1 MAEKNNINLNI
12 TTRKKFTIDN
22 DKSRVIELDTHDLA
36 LVNRLSESI
45 KRMDALKDDW
55 EKLEK
60 TTSASEDVELSVELS
75 DDVDDTLLKEV
86 TDFSDQFAII
96 EAKMRDIVDYIFDC
110 PGLCQTIV
118 GNASIFSPV
127 NGAYK
132 FEQIIDVL
140 TGLYED
146 SIEKEAKKINKQKVE
161 AKTSKYIRNSNKK

>member
-36 LVNRLSESI
+36 LVNRLSESV
-45 KRMDALKDDW
+45 KRMDALKEDW

-60 TTSASEDVELSVELS
+60 LANIS
-75 DDVDDTLLKEV
+75 DDVEISDEDVDDALLKGV
-86 TDFSDQFAII
+86 TDFSEQFALV
-96 EAKMRDIVDYIFDC
+96 ETKMRDIVDYVFDC
-110 PGLCQTIV
+110 PGLCQTVV
-118 GNASIFSPV
+118 GNASVFSPV

-140 TGLYED
+140 TELYED
-146 SIEKEAKKINKQKVE
+146 SIEKEAKKINKQKVD
-161 AKTSKYIRNSNKK
+161 AKTSKYIRNSKKK

>member
-1 MAEKNNINLNI
+1 MAEKNNISLNI
-12 TTRKKFTIDN
+12 TTRQKFTIDN

-36 LVNRLSESI
+36 LVNRLSESV
-45 KRMDALKDDW
+45 KRMDALKEDW

-60 TTSASEDVELSVELS
+60 LANASNEVELSDDV
-75 DDVDDTLLKEV
+75 DDVDDTLLKEI
-86 TDFSDQFAII
+86 TDFSDQFAVI

-110 PGLCQTIV
+110 PGLCQTVV

-146 SIEKEAKKINKQKVE
+146 SIEKEAKKINKRKVE
-161 AKTSKYIRNSNKK
+161 TKTSKYIRNSNKK

>member
-45 KRMDALKDDW
+45 KRMDSLKEDW
-55 EKLEK
+55 EKLE
-60 TTSASEDVELSVELS
+60 TTTDTSDKVEISEE
-75 DDVDDTLLKEV
+75 DVDDTLLKEV
-86 TDFSDQFAII
+86 ADFSDQFAVI

-110 PGLCQTIV
+110 PGLCQTVV
-118 GNASIFSPV
+118 GNASVFSPV

>member
-36 LVNRLSESI
+36 LVNRLSESV

-60 TTSASEDVELSVELS
+60 LANTSTDVEISE
-75 DDVDDTLLKEV
+75 DDVDDNLLKEV
-86 TDFSDQFAII
+86 TDFSDQFAVI

-110 PGLCQTIV
+110 PSLCQTVV
-118 GNASIFSPV
+118 GNASVFSPV

>member
-36 LVNRLSESI
+36 LVNRLSESV
-45 KRMDALKDDW
+45 KRIDALKDDW

-60 TTSASEDVELSVELS
+60 LANTSEGVEITE
-75 DDVDDTLLKEV
+75 DDVDDNLLKEV
-86 TDFSDQFAII
+86 ADFSDQFAVI

-110 PGLCQTIV
+110 PSLCQTVV
-118 GNASIFSPV
+118 GNASVFSPV

-146 SIEKEAKKINKQKVE
+146 SIEKEAKKINKRKVE
-161 AKTSKYIRNSNKK
+161 AKTSKYIRNSKK

>member
-22 DKSRVIELDTHDLA
+22 DKSRVITLDTHDLA
-36 LVNRLSESI
+36 LVNRLSESV

-60 TTSASEDVELSVELS
+60 LANASEGVEITEE
-75 DDVDDTLLKEV
+75 DVDDNLLKKEV
-86 TDFSDQFAII
+86 ADFSDQFAVI

-110 PGLCQTIV
+110 PGLCQTVV

-146 SIEKEAKKINKQKVE
+146 SIEKEAKKINKRKVE
-161 AKTSKYIRNSNKK
+161 TKTSKYIRNSKK

>member
-45 KRMDALKDDW
+45 KRMDSLKEDW
-55 EKLEK
+55 EKLE
-60 TTSASEDVELSVELS
+60 TTTDTSDKVEISEE
-75 DDVDDTLLKEV
+75 DVDDTLLKEV
-86 TDFSDQFAII
+86 ADFSDQFAVI

-110 PGLCQTIV
+110 PGLCQTVV
-118 GNASIFSPV
+118 GNASVFSPV

-140 TGLYED
+140 TGLYEV

>member
-22 DKSRVIELDTHDLA
+22 DKSRVIELDTHDIA
-36 LVNRLSESI
+36 LVNRLSESV
-45 KRMDALKDDW
+45 KRIDALKDDW

-60 TTSASEDVELSVELS
+60 LANASEGVEITEE
-75 DDVDDTLLKEV
+75 DVDGTLLKEV
-86 TDFSDQFAII
+86 ADFSDQFAVI

-110 PGLCQTIV
+110 PSLCQTV
-118 GNASIFSPV
+118 MGNASVFSPV

-161 AKTSKYIRNSNKK
+161 AKTSKYIRNSNK

>member
-22 DKSRVIELDTHDLA
+22 DKSRVIALDTHDLA
-36 LVNRLSESI
+36 LVNRLSESV
-45 KRMDALKDDW
+45 KRIDALKDDW

-60 TTSASEDVELSVELS
+60 LANTSEGVEITE
-75 DDVDDTLLKEV
+75 DDVDDNLLKEV
-86 TDFSDQFAII
+86 ADFSDQFAVI

-110 PGLCQTIV
+110 PSLCQTVV
-118 GNASIFSPV
+118 GNASVFSPV

-146 SIEKEAKKINKQKVE
+146 SIEKEAKKINKRKVE
-161 AKTSKYIRNSNKK
+161 AKTSKYIRNSKK

>member
-22 DKSRVIELDTHDLA
+22 DKSRVITLDTHDLA
-36 LVNRLSESI
+36 LVNRLSESV

-60 TTSASEDVELSVELS
+60 LANASEGVEITEE
-75 DDVDDTLLKEV
+75 DVDDNLLKKEV
-86 TDFSDQFAII
+86 ADFSDQFAVI

-110 PGLCQTIV
+110 PGLCQTVV

-146 SIEKEAKKINKQKVE
+146 SIEKEAKKINKRKVE
-161 AKTSKYIRNSNKK
+161 AKTSKYIRNSKK

>member
-1 MAEKNNINLNI
+1 MAEKNNISLNI
-12 TTRKKFTIDN
+12 TTRQKFTIDN

-36 LVNRLSESI
+36 LVNRLSESV
-45 KRMDALKDDW
+45 KRMDALKEDW

-60 TTSASEDVELSVELS
+60 LANASNEVELSDDV
-75 DDVDDTLLKEV
+75 DDVDDTLLKEIA
-86 TDFSDQFAII
+86 DFSDQFAVI

-110 PGLCQTIV
+110 PGLCQTVV

-146 SIEKEAKKINKQKVE
+146 SIEKEAKKINKRKVE
-161 AKTSKYIRNSNKK
+161 TKTSKYIRNSNKK

>member
-45 KRMDALKDDW
+45 KRINALKDDW

-60 TTSASEDVELSVELS
+60 LTSTSEEAEISEDE
-75 DDVDDTLLKEV
+75 VDENLLKEV
-86 TDFSDQFAII
+86 SDFSDQFAVI

-110 PGLCQTIV
+110 PGLCQTIL

>member
-1 MAEKNNINLNI
+1 MADKNNINLNI
-12 TTRKKFTIDN
+12 TTRQKFTIDN

-36 LVNRLSESI
+36 LVNRLSESV
-45 KRMDALKDDW
+45 KRMDALKEDW
-55 EKLEK
+55 ENLEK
-60 TTSASEDVELSVELS
+60 SANAADVEVSEDE
-75 DDVDDTLLKEV
+75 VDDNLLKDV
-86 TDFSDQFAII
+86 ADFSDQFATI

-110 PGLCQTIV
+110 PGLCQTTV

-146 SIEKEAKKINKQKVE
+146 SIEKEAKKINKRKVE

>member
-1 MAEKNNINLNI
+1 MAEKSNINLNI
-12 TTRKKFTIDN
+12 TTRQRFTIDN

-36 LVNRLSESI
+36 LVNRLSESV
-45 KRMDALKDDW
+45 KRINALKEDW

-60 TTSASEDVELSVELS
+60 MANIPDDVEISE
-75 DDVDDTLLKEV
+75 DDVDDALLKEV
-86 TDFSDQFAII
+86 ADFSDQFAVI

-110 PGLCQTIV
+110 PGLCQTVV

-161 AKTSKYIRNSNKK
+161 AKTSKYIRNSKK